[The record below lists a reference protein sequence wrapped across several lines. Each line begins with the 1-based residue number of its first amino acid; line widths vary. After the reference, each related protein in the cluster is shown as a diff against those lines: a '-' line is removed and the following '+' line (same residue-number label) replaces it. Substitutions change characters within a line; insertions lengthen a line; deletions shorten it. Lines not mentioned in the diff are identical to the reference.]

1 MDGKTRD
8 LLARV
13 LDMDETELRAAMI
26 AVLNGISFDEAIDAA
41 YNVFRREAAK
51 LRFPRG

>member
-1 MDGKTRD
+1 MDEKTRD

-26 AVLNGISFDEAIDAA
+26 AVVNGIPFNEAIDAA
-41 YNVFRREAAK
+41 YNYWRREAMK
-51 LRFPRG
+51 MKRLPK